1 MLNTWTESYIQVI
14 VAVGAPTPGLDVGV
28 QVHTAGGLN
37 LLDEYILE
45 QKTVDLSGAGT
56 YRLRMSLP
64 AVLPPGEY
72 TLGSWLGTSYEVLE
86 HHEHAVSFIVE
97 GSDGGSPKRLIRL
110 GLPWTAAKRELPPG

>member
-1 MLNTWTESYIQVI
+1 M
-14 VAVGAPTPGLDVGV
+14 
-28 QVHTAGGLN
+28 HTAGGLN

-45 QKTVDLSGAGT
+45 QKAVDLSGTGT

-72 TLGSWLGTSYEVLE
+72 TLGAWLGTSYEVLE
-86 HHEHAVSFIVE
+86 RHEHAVSFIVE